1 MNQESQMRLR
11 IAEAVGKGRAW
22 VSMRNAAQISD
33 AECVD
38 ALSEVLDTIA
48 GAMRPEVR

>member
-33 AECVD
+33 TQCVD
-38 ALSEVLDTIA
+38 ALVEVLDAIA
-48 GAMRPEVR
+48 DAMRPEVR